1 MTMTHLKFTVSLIAT
16 MLLMGCQTQAVKQQ
30 SVITDFSN
38 VKQVQRVPALDESIA
53 TLDMAEFARR
63 H

>member
-30 SVITDFSN
+30 SSIADFSN